1 MGHCAWR
8 KEKAGEVG
16 SSAFEVCALCLRA
29 GYTFLRAEAAAK
41 PVVAAVEVSP
51 FLVPMR

>member
-1 MGHCAWR
+1 MGRCVLG
-8 KEKAGEVG
+8 KKKAGEVG
-16 SSAFEVCALCLRA
+16 SSAFEVCFVLRA
-29 GYTFLRAEAAAK
+29 GYTFLRAEEAAK